1 MYISHN
7 EKWAP
12 VGRQRSGGSPPA
24 EAVAEH
30 GKVRRQSRSG
40 AAERS
45 RRAGMNMN
53 DEARRR
59 P

>member
-7 EKWAP
+7 EKQAP
-12 VGRQRSGGSPPA
+12 VGRSPPA
-24 EAVAEH
+24 EVVAEH
-30 GKVRRQSRSG
+30 GKVRRRSWSG

-53 DEARRR
+53 DEVRRW